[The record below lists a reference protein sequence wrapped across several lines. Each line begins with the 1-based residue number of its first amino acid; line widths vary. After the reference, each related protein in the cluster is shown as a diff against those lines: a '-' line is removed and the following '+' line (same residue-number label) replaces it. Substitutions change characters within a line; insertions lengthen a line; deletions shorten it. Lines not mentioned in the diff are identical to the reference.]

1 MSTLAVYRN
10 VYTEEQFQKVY
21 GTAKDLE
28 RPPLTLKEKLARSCK
43 CSAHSLHTALKHR
56 IPIVDWLPRYKL
68 KKWILG
74 DLIAGLTVGIVHIPQ
89 GMAFALLTSVAPVYG
104 LYTSFFPVL
113 LYMLLGTGH
122 HVSTGTFA
130 VLSLMTGSII
140 DEHLFENPL
149 ERNLTSEEQLEI
161 YDKRIGMA
169 AAIAF
174 LMGLIMVIMFVLQ
187 LGFLSTYLSEPIVKA
202 FTNAAAFHV
211 TVSQIQNMMGLPLPR
226 ATGSFAIFKT
236 LASVFRASHMTNL
249 AELTISILCL
259 AVLIPIKEL
268 NVRFRK
274 KLRTPIP
281 GEIIIVLVTTGIT
294 FASSLDNRYK
304 VQIVG
309 SIPAGF
315 PAPKLP
321 TLDIIPN
328 VIGDTI
334 AITFVGY
341 AVSVSLAMIYAEKH
355 RYSIDPNQELLAHG
369 ISNMVSS
376 LFQCFPSSA
385 SLATTNILESA
396 GGHTQLSAFFTCSV
410 VLIVLMWVGPL
421 FNYLPK
427 AVLACIN
434 VVSLRQMF
442 LQFQELP
449 ELWKISKTDFSVW
462 VVTWLAVVILNVEV
476 GLAVGVVF
484 SMMTVVCRTQ
494 RAQCSVLGRAIN
506 TEIYRPVEQ
515 NDKCFEIPG
524 VKILSYNSPIYY
536 GNRDIFKETMSRI
549 VGLTQEKIRR
559 REKALR
565 AMEQGRKMTVSV
577 VDTGIANPVYNPDG
591 CNIKLEQD
599 TEIKS
604 LIIDCS
610 GIIFID
616 IAGARLFIQM
626 CVECQKAGMHLLLA
640 GCNAKVLRTLV
651 SIGIMDHLSEQQ
663 VFVTVHDAA
672 CYAEQNMD
680 SLTSKSPMVWV

>member
-1 MSTLAVYRN
+1 MSTLAVYRSI
-10 VYTEEQFQKVY
+10 YTEEQFQKIY
-21 GTAKDLE
+21 GTTKDLE
-28 RPPLTLKEKLARSCK
+28 RPPLKLRDKLARSCE
-43 CSAHSLHTALKHR
+43 CSSHTFHTFLKKR
-56 IPIVDWLPRYKL
+56 IPILGWLPRYKL
-68 KKWILG
+68 RKWIMG

-104 LYTSFFPVL
+104 LYTSFFPVV

-130 VLSLMTGSII
+130 VLSLMTGSVI
-140 DEHLFENPL
+140 DEHLLQNPL
-149 ERNLTSEEQLEI
+149 DRNLTSEEQSEI
-161 YDKRIGMA
+161 YAQRIGMA

-174 LMGLIMVIMFVLQ
+174 LVGLIMIIMFVLQ
-187 LGFLSTYLSEPIVKA
+187 LGFLSTYLSEPIVKS

-211 TVSQIQNMMGLPLPR
+211 TISQIQNMMGLPLPR
-226 ATGSFAIFKT
+226 QTGSFTIFKT
-236 LASVFRASHMTNL
+236 LASVFRALHLMNV
-249 AELTISILCL
+249 AELVISILCL
-259 AVLIPIKEL
+259 MVLIPIKEL
-268 NVRFRK
+268 NVRFRT

-281 GEIIIVLVTTGIT
+281 GEIIMVLVATGIT
-294 FASSLDNRYK
+294 FASSLDVRYN

-321 TLDIIPN
+321 ALNVIPD

-355 RYSIDPNQELLAHG
+355 RYTIDPNQELLAHG

-376 LFQCFPSSA
+376 LFNCFPSSA
-385 SLATTNILESA
+385 TLATTNILESA
-396 GGHTQLSAFFTCSV
+396 GGHTQLSGVFTSCV
-410 VLIVLMWVGPL
+410 VLVVLMWVGPL

-442 LQFQELP
+442 LQFQDLP

-484 SMMTVVCRTQ
+484 SMMTIVCRTQ
-494 RAQCSVLGRAIN
+494 RAQCSVLGRAVN

-515 NDKCFEIPG
+515 NNKCFEIPG
-524 VKILSYNSPIYY
+524 LKILSYNSPIYY
-536 GNRDIFKETMSRI
+536 GNRDIFKEAMSRI
-549 VGLTQEKIRR
+549 VGLTQERIRK

-565 AMEQGRKMTVSV
+565 ALENGRKMSITV
-577 VDTGIANPVYNPDG
+577 VDSGIENPVYNPDG
-591 CNIKLEQD
+591 SSMK
-599 TEIKS
+599 TETDPDIKS

-610 GIIFID
+610 GVIFID

-626 CVECQKAGMHLLLA
+626 CVECQKAGMHLLLS
-640 GCNAKVLRTLV
+640 GCNEKVLRTLV
-651 SIGIMDHLSEQQ
+651 CSGIMDHLSEQQ
-663 VFVTVHDAA
+663 VFVTVHDAV
-672 CYAEQNMD
+672 CFAEQNMD
-680 SLTSKSPMVWV
+680 NFAMKSSMVWV

>member
-10 VYTEEQFQKVY
+10 IYTEEQFHKVY

-28 RPPLTLKEKLARSCK
+28 RPPLTIKEKLARSCK
-43 CSAHSLHTALKHR
+43 CSTRSFHTLLKHR
-56 IPIVDWLPRYKL
+56 IPIVGWLPRYKL
-68 KKWILG
+68 RKWILG

-130 VLSLMTGSII
+130 VLSLMTGSVI
-140 DEHLFENPL
+140 DEHLFENTL
-149 ERNLTSEEQLEI
+149 QRNLTSEEQSEI
-161 YDKRIGMA
+161 YAQRIGMA

-226 ATGSFAIFKT
+226 PTGSFSIFKT
-236 LASVFRASHMTNL
+236 LASVFRAAHMTNV
-249 AELTISILCL
+249 AELIISILCL

-268 NVRFRK
+268 NVRFRT

-281 GEIIIVLVTTGIT
+281 GEIIMVLVATGIT
-294 FASSLDNRYK
+294 FASSLDNRYN

-315 PAPKLP
+315 PTPKLP
-321 TLDIIPN
+321 ALDIIPN

-376 LFQCFPSSA
+376 LFHCFPSSA
-385 SLATTNILESA
+385 TLATTNILESA
-396 GGHTQLSAFFTCSV
+396 GGHTQLSGFFTSSV
-410 VLIVLMWVGPL
+410 VLVVLMWVGPL

-462 VVTWLAVVILNVEV
+462 VVTWLAVVILNVEM

-506 TEIYRPVEQ
+506 TEIYRPIEQ

-559 REKALR
+559 REKALK
-565 AMEQGRKMTVSV
+565 AMEQGMKMSVSV
-577 VDTGIANPVYNPDG
+577 VDTGIANPVYHLDG

-663 VFVTVHDAA
+663 VFISVHDAA

-680 SLTSKSPMVWV
+680 SLTTKGPMVWV

>member
-1 MSTLAVYRN
+1 MSTLAVYRSI
-10 VYTEEQFQKVY
+10 YTEEQFQKIY
-21 GTAKDLE
+21 GSSKELE
-28 RPPLTLKEKLARSCK
+28 RPSLRERVTRSCK
-43 CSAHSLHTALKHR
+43 CSRRVLHTFIKNR
-56 IPIVDWLPRYKL
+56 VPIVSWLPRYKV
-68 KKWILG
+68 KKWLLG

-89 GMAFALLTSVAPVYG
+89 GMAFALLTSVAPIYG
-104 LYTSFFPVL
+104 LYTSFFPVV

-130 VLSLMTGSII
+130 VLSLMTGSVV
-140 DEHLFENPL
+140 EKLAQYPL
-149 ERNLTSEEQLEI
+149 EGNLTSEELANIGAQ
-161 YDKRIGMA
+161 RIGIA
-169 AAIAF
+169 AAMAF
-174 LMGLIMVIMFVLQ
+174 LMGLIMIVMFMLQ

-211 TVSQIQNMMGLPLPR
+211 TISQIQNMLGLPLPR
-226 ATGSFAIFKT
+226 FTGSFTLFKT
-236 LASVFRASHMTNL
+236 LASVFKELPKTNV
-249 AELTISILCL
+249 AELVISILCL

-268 NVRFRK
+268 NTRYRT

-281 GEIIIVLVTTGIT
+281 GEIVMVLVATGIT
-294 FASSLDNRYK
+294 FASSLDSRYD

-309 SIPAGF
+309 SLPAGF
-315 PAPKLP
+315 PTPKLP
-321 TLDIIPN
+321 TLEVIPD

-369 ISNMVSS
+369 ISNIVSS
-376 LFQCFPSSA
+376 LFNCFPSSA
-385 SLATTNILESA
+385 TLATTNILESA
-396 GGHTQLSAFFTCSV
+396 GGHTQLSGFFTSSV
-410 VLIVLMWVGPL
+410 VLVVLMWVGPL

-442 LQFQELP
+442 LQFQDLP
-449 ELWKISKTDFSVW
+449 ELWKISKIDFLVW
-462 VVTWLAVVILNVEV
+462 VVTWLAVIILNVDV

-494 RAQCSVLGRAIN
+494 RAQCSVLGRAVN
-506 TEIYRPVEQ
+506 TEIYRPVAQ
-515 NDKCFEIPG
+515 NNKCFEIPG
-524 VKILSYNSPIYY
+524 LKILSYNAPIFY
-536 GNRDIFKETMSRI
+536 GNKDIFKEAMSRI
-549 VGLTQEKIRR
+549 VGLTQEKIRK

-565 AMEQGRKMTVSV
+565 ALENGRKMNITV
-577 VDTGIANPVYNPDG
+577 VDTGIANPVYHLDG
-591 CNIKLEQD
+591 GSIKPEAD
-599 TEIKS
+599 PEIKS

-616 IAGARLFIQM
+616 TAGSRLFIQM
-626 CVECQKAGMHLLLA
+626 CIECQKAGLHLLLA
-640 GCNAKVLRTLV
+640 GCNEKVIKTLV
-651 SIGIMDHLSEQQ
+651 CSGIMDHLCEQQ

-672 CYAEQNMD
+672 CYAEQHMD
-680 SLTSKSPMVWV
+680 SFALKSSTVWV

>member
-1 MSTLAVYRN
+1 
-10 VYTEEQFQKVY
+10 
-21 GTAKDLE
+21 
-28 RPPLTLKEKLARSCK
+28 
-43 CSAHSLHTALKHR
+43 
-56 IPIVDWLPRYKL
+56 
-68 KKWILG
+68 
-74 DLIAGLTVGIVHIPQ
+74 
-89 GMAFALLTSVAPVYG
+89 MAFALLTSVPPVYG
-104 LYTSFFPVL
+104 LYTSFFPVV

-130 VLSLMTGSII
+130 VLSLMTGSVI
-140 DEHLFENPL
+140 DEHLVLNPL
-149 ERNLTSEEQLEI
+149 DRNLTSEEQSDI
-161 YDKRIGMA
+161 YAQRIGMA

-174 LMGLIMVIMFVLQ
+174 LMGLIMVFMFILQ

-211 TVSQIQNMMGLPLPR
+211 TISQIQNMLGLPLPR
-226 ATGSFAIFKT
+226 LTGYFTIFKT
-236 LASVFRASHMTNL
+236 LVSVFRTLHMTNV
-249 AELTISILCL
+249 AELLISILCL

-268 NVRFRK
+268 NARFRN

-281 GEIIIVLVTTGIT
+281 GEIVMVLVATGIT
-294 FASSLDNRYK
+294 FASSLDIRYN

-321 TLDIIPN
+321 ALNVIPD

-369 ISNMVSS
+369 ISNIVSS
-376 LFQCFPSSA
+376 LFNCFPSSA
-385 SLATTNILESA
+385 TLATTNILESA
-396 GGHTQLSAFFTCSV
+396 GGYTQLSGFFTSCV
-410 VLIVLMWVGPL
+410 VLVVLMWVGPL

-442 LQFQELP
+442 LQFQDLP
-449 ELWKISKTDFSVW
+449 ELWRISKTDFLVW

-494 RAQCSVLGRAIN
+494 RAQCSVLGRAVN

-524 VKILSYNSPIYY
+524 LKILSYNSPIYY
-536 GNRDIFKETMSRI
+536 GNRDIFKDAMSKI
-549 VGLTQEKIRR
+549 VGLTQEKIRK

-565 AMEQGRKMTVSV
+565 ALEQGRKMNITV
-577 VDTGIANPVYNPDG
+577 VDTGIANPVFHPDG
-591 CNIKLEQD
+591 CSLKPDTD

-610 GIIFID
+610 GVIFID

-626 CVECQKAGMHLLLA
+626 CIECQKAGMYLLLA
-640 GCNAKVLRTLV
+640 GCNEKVLRTLV
-651 SIGIMDHLSEQQ
+651 CSGIMDHLSDQQ

-680 SLTSKSPMVWV
+680 SFAKKTSMVWV